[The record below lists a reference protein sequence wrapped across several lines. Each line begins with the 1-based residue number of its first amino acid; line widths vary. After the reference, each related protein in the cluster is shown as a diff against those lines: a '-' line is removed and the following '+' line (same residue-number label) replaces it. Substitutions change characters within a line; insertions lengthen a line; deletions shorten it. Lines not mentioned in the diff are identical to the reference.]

1 MDYSDFS
8 KQANINCAKICLQM
22 TYFIPRASWPTGSLR
37 FLLLLGSFLR
47 KKPSGNQ
54 RVLCSLFLRVIS
66 MPIMRMIKRKREA
79 IATSINFPHSV
90 IKSNFSL
97 NFSPVIQKQSSQ
109 ILASWRMEFVHVSS
123 ASISTHHELLS
134 ADKESGAFLQPTE
147 LRGTL
152 QQCQL

>member
-1 MDYSDFS
+1 MDNSDFS
-8 KQANINCAKICLQM
+8 KRANVIGAKICLQM

-79 IATSINFPHSV
+79 IATSINFPHSG
-90 IKSNFSL
+90 IESNSSL
-97 NFSPVIQKQSSQ
+97 NLSPVMRKQSSQ
-109 ILASWRMEFVHVSS
+109 ILASWRMEFVNPRVICKYLYSPRTS
-123 ASISTHHELLS
+123 F
-134 ADKESGAFLQPTE
+134 SG
-147 LRGTL
+147 
-152 QQCQL
+152 